1 MIDPGVLVSLP
12 NLAQILILWVLVYW
26 TLRYLETTIAGAF
39 IRGIGF
45 FALLAVIAAMG
56 VFDAVGWAT
65 LSSIFR
71 YFIIFAVISMVII
84 FQPELRHGLTR
95 LSRSPMGRLL
105 RRLGLKPEDA
115 GESAV
120 DEIVKA
126 ARRFSKNRV
135 GSLAVIER
143 EVSLQPYV
151 DRAVR
156 LDSLVKAEM
165 LDTLFST
172 PTILHDGAVIIRGD
186 RIAAAGVVLPL
197 TQNPDIPKRYGTR
210 HRAAIGIS
218 EESDAVVVVTS
229 EETGAISLCV
239 NGAIQ
244 EQEDTVKTE
253 ETLTRLL
260 AGEAPQP

>member
-1 MIDPGVLVSLP
+1 VIDPDVLVSVP
-12 NLAQILILWVLVYW
+12 NLAQILILWVIVYW

-45 FALLAVIAAMG
+45 FALLAVIGAMG
-56 VFDAVGWAT
+56 LFHAVGWAT
-65 LSSIFR
+65 LSTIFR
-71 YFIIFAVISMVII
+71 NFMVFAVISMVII

-95 LSRSPMGRLL
+95 LGRSPVGRLL

-115 GESAV
+115 GESSV
-120 DEIVKA
+120 DELLKA

-143 EVSLQPYV
+143 EVSLQPYI

-156 LDSLVKAEM
+156 IHALVKAEI

-172 PTILHDGAVIIRGD
+172 PTLLHDGAVVIRGD
-186 RIAAAGVVLPL
+186 RIEAAGVVLPL

-239 NGAIQ
+239 NGTIQ
-244 EQEDTVKTE
+244 EQEDIVKTE
-253 ETLTRLL
+253 ETLSRLL
-260 AGEAPQP
+260 AGEMPSP